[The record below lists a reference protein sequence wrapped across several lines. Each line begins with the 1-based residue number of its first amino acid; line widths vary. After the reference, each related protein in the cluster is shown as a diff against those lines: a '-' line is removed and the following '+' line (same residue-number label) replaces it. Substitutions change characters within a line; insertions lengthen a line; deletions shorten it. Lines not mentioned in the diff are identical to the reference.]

1 MFRDAEPD
9 RHAGPGHREQIE
21 YAHRRI
27 RRDIHPLRNIPDAWT
42 FLRSSVRPE
51 MDFAPVRKFAEK
63 RSEESALPAAVW
75 SDDRGEL
82 AAVKVQI
89 DSVKRA
95 DCAVIDGESPD
106 DRTAS
111 SAGSAVDLD

>member
-1 MFRDAEPD
+1 
-9 RHAGPGHREQIE
+9 
-21 YAHRRI
+21 
-27 RRDIHPLRNIPDAWT
+27 
-42 FLRSSVRPE
+42 
-51 MDFAPVRKFAEK
+51 MDLAPVRKFAEK
-63 RSEESALPAAVW
+63 RPEEGALSSAVR

-82 AAVKVQI
+82 AAVKMQI

-95 DCAVIDGESPD
+95 ERAVIDGESPD